1 VGKEERGMMM
11 DKERQK
17 LVHRYCQAK
26 KQLSE
31 IEGDLYP
38 LIREICEIST
48 DICYE
53 DRIVDVVID
62 DEPFMLDEKAVC
74 VRVETGEFGP
84 ASYFFPARYLGMTID
99 EIKKDIAAENQKRK
113 KEIESQELD
122 AERKEYLRLKKKFE
136 G

>member
-1 VGKEERGMMM
+1 MN
-11 DKERQK
+11 KERQK
-17 LVHRYCQAK
+17 LLHRYCQAK

-48 DICYE
+48 DICY
-53 DRIVDVVID
+53 DDGIVDVVID

-74 VRVETGEFGP
+74 VRVEHSESGP
-84 ASYFFPARYLGMTID
+84 DSYFFPARYLDMTLD
-99 EIKKDIAAENQKRK
+99 EIKKDVAAEKRK
-113 KEIESQELD
+113 HEKEIESLELD